1 MAYVGDGAWCMSFQ
15 ELLTCVRERIPVTA
29 VVFHNG
35 QWGAEKKN
43 QVDFYGRRFVGSNLQ
58 NPNFAELARA
68 MGAEGLRVEHAD
80 QVGDALRAACK
91 AQSEGKTTV
100 LEMMVSQELGDPFR
114 RDALKQPVR
123 FLKKYQPYV
132 NQPFASGKRRCRS
145 SRRDTRRED
154 GRAPDP
160 EVRMRSRGSGSGD
173 PARPADASATSGPA
187 ARAEASAPRGRRQQ
201 ERERW
206 RAMDC
211 SRRCAMPHCRR
222 AGCARRWHIPCP
234 RPAWARRFNARG
246 RLYRAGAG
254 GAARAS
260 RGCWRNRA
268 CRPAGWKSSTRPTTS
283 WNRRGP
289 RRRWRDGAVGMLMKG
304 SLHSDHFMAAVVA
317 RESGL
322 RTARRISHA
331 FVMSVA
337 AYPKLFI
344 LTDAAVNIAPT
355 LAEKADIAQNAIDL
369 ARSLGVDRP
378 KVAVLCATESVN
390 PSMPATLDA
399 AALSKMADRMQ
410 IRGALVDGPL
420 ALDNAI
426 SREAAELKGIA
437 SPVAGQA
444 DILLAPDIEAGNMLY
459 KELTWLAGAGAAGLV
474 LGTRVPV
481 LLTSRAD
488 SVQARVDSC
497 AIAALHARAL
507 AA

>member
-1 MAYVGDGAWCMSFQ
+1 M
-15 ELLTCVRERIPVTA
+15 
-29 VVFHNG
+29 
-35 QWGAEKKN
+35 
-43 QVDFYGRRFVGSNLQ
+43 
-58 NPNFAELARA
+58 
-68 MGAEGLRVEHAD
+68 
-80 QVGDALRAACK
+80 
-91 AQSEGKTTV
+91 
-100 LEMMVSQELGDPFR
+100 
-114 RDALKQPVR
+114 
-123 FLKKYQPYV
+123 
-132 NQPFASGKRRCRS
+132 
-145 SRRDTRRED
+145 
-154 GRAPDP
+154 
-160 EVRMRSRGSGSGD
+160 
-173 PARPADASATSGPA
+173 
-187 ARAEASAPRGRRQQ
+187 PR
-201 ERERW
+201 
-206 RAMDC
+206 
-211 SRRCAMPHCRR
+211 CRR
-222 AGCARRWHIPCP
+222 AGCARRWRIPCP
-234 RPAWARRFNARG
+234 RPAWARRFRRARPAISSRCWWG
-246 RLYRAGAG
+246 RARIARLLEESGLPAG
-254 GAARAS
+254 GLEIIDAPDDELESARA
-260 RGCWRNRA
+260 A
-268 CRPAGWKSSTRPTTS
+268 AALA
-283 WNRRGP
+283 
-289 RRRWRDGAVGMLMKG
+289 RDGAVGMLMKG

>member
-1 MAYVGDGAWCMSFQ
+1 MASDGLFAPLRDAALSAGR
-15 ELLTCVRERIPVTA
+15 LRTA
-29 VVFHNG
+29 VAYPLSASSL
-35 QWGAEKKN
+35 GAAV
-43 QVDFYGRRFVGSNLQ
+43 Q
-58 NPNFAELARA
+58 ARA
-68 MGAEGLRVEHAD
+68 AISSRCWCARAH
-80 QVGDALRAACK
+80 RAA
-91 AQSEGKTTV
+91 AG
-100 LEMMVSQELGDPFR
+100 GI
-114 RDALKQPVR
+114 
-123 FLKKYQPYV
+123 
-132 NQPFASGKRRCRS
+132 
-145 SRRDTRRED
+145 
-154 GRAPDP
+154 
-160 EVRMRSRGSGSGD
+160 
-173 PARPADASATSGPA
+173 GPA
-187 ARAEASAPRGRRQQ
+187 AGGLEIIDAPDD
-201 ERERW
+201 ELE
-206 RAMDC
+206 
-211 SRRCAMPHCRR
+211 S
-222 AGCARRWHIPCP
+222 
-234 RPAWARRFNARG
+234 
-246 RLYRAGAG
+246 
-254 GAARAS
+254 ARA
-260 RGCWRNRA
+260 A
-268 CRPAGWKSSTRPTTS
+268 AALA
-283 WNRRGP
+283 
-289 RRRWRDGAVGMLMKG
+289 RDGAVGMLMKG

-459 KELTWLAGAGAAGLV
+459 KELTWLAGAGAGW
-474 LGTRVPV
+474 
-481 LLTSRAD
+481 
-488 SVQARVDSC
+488 C
-497 AIAALHARAL
+497 WARACRSC
-507 AA
+507 